1 MDEPRAARTLRTK
14 ELLGTPY
21 FSVRVDRVVMPD
33 AREIDHYVISFA
45 EACSIV
51 AVNEDRQVLLFEQY
65 RYPVG
70 EYLWEIPAGARDG
83 DEALL
88 ECAQRELAEE
98 SGYRAASWRP
108 LITRYS
114 QLCSVA
120 NPVMSIFLATDLEH
134 VPDRRTDVEDIRN
147 IRFVD
152 LEQAYE
158 GARRG
163 EFKNAFTSMG
173 ILLAHAA
180 LSE

>member
-88 ECAQRELAEE
+88 E
-98 SGYRAASWRP
+98 
-108 LITRYS
+108 
-114 QLCSVA
+114 
-120 NPVMSIFLATDLEH
+120 
-134 VPDRRTDVEDIRN
+134 
-147 IRFVD
+147 
-152 LEQAYE
+152 
-158 GARRG
+158 
-163 EFKNAFTSMG
+163 
-173 ILLAHAA
+173 
-180 LSE
+180 